1 MKDKIEKFR
10 KEWRGHIM
18 YGSSIETEREQ
29 ARNKFDSQLD
39 SLLKEIAEK
48 AYHIGYDQ
56 IDYPPELTF
65 EDYWKSVTDKIK

>member
-1 MKDKIEKFR
+1 MKDKIEQFVKKYAQHR
-10 KEWRGHIM
+10 LHRSVDDDLKEIR
-18 YGSSIETEREQ
+18 S
-29 ARNKFDSQLD
+29 DLD